1 MALIQTGKNYENL
14 VVSSA
19 DVDLYLT
26 LAGVPPIQLFTGVQL
41 QVTVSQDVSE
51 VHAISQVDPI
61 ALKRATRR
69 YTGTFSIQNGEYEQN
84 ILNAVNGTALYAA
97 TPIASL
103 LELRSFTLS
112 WKMYMGTDVAPI
124 SYMYALNNC
133 MLSSQDLS
141 IERNSVETT
150 ISFNLTATG
159 LTRTPLI

>member
-1 MALIQTGKNYENL
+1 MALTQTGKNFENL

-26 LAGVPPIQLFTGVQL
+26 IPGAPPIQLFTGVQL
-41 QVTVSQDVSE
+41 QLTVSQDVTE

-69 YTGTFSIQNGEYEQN
+69 YTGTFSVQNGEYEQN

-103 LELRSFTLS
+103 LELKNFTLS
-112 WKMYMGTDVAPI
+112 WKMYMGTDATPV
-124 SYMYALNNC
+124 SYLYALNNC

-141 IERNSVETT
+141 IDRNSIETT

-159 LTRTPLI
+159 LTRTVLE